1 MVLQPCVGKPPTVLK
16 SAATRRPE
24 KGRAAEKEQKCCCRQ
39 MSIFFLSLSLPH
51 FSISRLE
58 AEEEEKN
65 SHNNSALCHK
75 CQFSR
80 YKGINKLP
88 KRSSQMVLSIRT
100 LFFAIVKIFSCAKA
114 SSAKCMNQCDKRK

>member
-1 MVLQPCVGKPPTVLK
+1 MVQQPCEGKPPAVLK

-24 KGRAAEKEQKCCCRQ
+24 KGRGGRKRTKMLLSANVN
-39 MSIFFLSLSLPH
+39 FFFSLS
-51 FSISRLE
+51 FSFFDFQARSSRRR
-58 AEEEEKN
+58 KN
-65 SHNNSALCHK
+65 SHKNSALCHK